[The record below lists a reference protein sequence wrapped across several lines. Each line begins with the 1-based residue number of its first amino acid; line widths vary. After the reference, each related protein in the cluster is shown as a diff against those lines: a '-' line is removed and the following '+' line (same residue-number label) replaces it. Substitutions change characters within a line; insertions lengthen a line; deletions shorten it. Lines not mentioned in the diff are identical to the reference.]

1 MPDMQT
7 CFRYTPKNDS
17 ERNMLIALNEKQNS
31 AIQKALYDPII
42 LWLVD
47 TKCVWV
53 VPQNSFIYRLLLK
66 QYPNQ
71 QEATF
76 TQVKEV
82 ALSLML
88 GINDYY

>member
-1 MPDMQT
+1 MPDMET
-7 CFRYTPKNDS
+7 CLSYIPKNDS
-17 ERNMLIALNEKQNS
+17 ERNMLIALNENQNS
-31 AIQKALYDPII
+31 IVQKTLYDPII

-53 VPQNSFIYRLLLK
+53 VCQKTFFYRLLNK
-66 QYPNQ
+66 EYPNQ
-71 QEATF
+71 KEATF

>member
-1 MPDMQT
+1 MPDNET
-7 CFRYTPKNDS
+7 CFRYIPKNDS
-17 ERNMLIALNEKQNS
+17 ERNMLIALNETLNLN
-31 AIQKALYDPII
+31 AYGILDDPII
-42 LWLVD
+42 LWLED

-53 VPQNSFIYRLLLK
+53 VPNNSYIYRRILRDYPK
-66 QYPNQ
+66 QK
-71 QEATF
+71 EATF

>member
-1 MPDMQT
+1 MSDMET
-7 CFRYTPKNDS
+7 CLSYIPKNDS
-17 ERNMLIALNEKQNS
+17 ERTLLIAIQEKLS
-31 AIQKALYDPII
+31 TFSHRTLHDPII

-47 TKCVWV
+47 TKCVWIV
-53 VPQNSFIYRLLLK
+53 CQNSFIYRFILN

-71 QEATF
+71 KEATF
-76 TQVKEV
+76 TQAKEV

>member
-1 MPDMQT
+1 MPDMET
-7 CFRYTPKNDS
+7 CLSYIPKNDS

-31 AIQKALYDPII
+31 IVQKTLYDPII
-42 LWLVD
+42 LWLID

-53 VPQNSFIYRLLLK
+53 VPQKSFLHRMLL
-66 QYPNQ
+66 QEYPNQ
-71 QEATF
+71 KEATF